1 MVQRHG
7 RRRRGVGGAPELSGR
22 TVLVTGGAGFVGS
35 HLVETLVDD
44 NEVRVLDDL
53 SAGRAEHVP
62 PGVELIEGDVRDR
75 DVLGWAM
82 SDVDVVFH
90 EAGLVSVDRSVEVPA
105 ESHETNVAATVN
117 LLDRAREEDA
127 RVVLASSCAIYG
139 DPDSVPVSE
148 TDATTPTSP
157 YAVDKLAIDHYAR
170 TYDDLYDVDVVPLRY
185 FNIYGPRQAG
195 GDYSGVVKAFLD
207 QARAGEPI
215 TVHGDGEQTRDFV
228 HVSDVVQANLAAATT
243 DETGRAFN
251 VGTGQSTSIRRLA
264 EAIRDAVGSDSEIV
278 HTDPRAADVGHSRAD
293 VTRAREELGFEATV
307 SLEDG
312 LRTLVE

>member
-1 MVQRHG
+1 MAYRHG
-7 RRRRGVGGAPELSGR
+7 GRRRGVGGATELSGR

-35 HLVETLVDD
+35 HLVDALADD

-53 SAGRAEHVP
+53 SAGRGERVP
-62 PGVELIEGDVRDR
+62 PGVELIEGDIRDP

-90 EAGLVSVDRSVEVPA
+90 EAGLVSVDLSVEAPA
-105 ESHETNVAATVN
+105 KSHETNVAATVD

-139 DPDSVPVSE
+139 NPESVPVAE
-148 TDATTPTSP
+148 EDAKTPTSP

-170 TYDDLYDVDVVPLRY
+170 TYDELYDLDAVALRY

-195 GDYSGVVKAFLD
+195 GDYSGVVKAFFD

-215 TVHGDGEQTRDFV
+215 TVHGDGEQTRDFI
-228 HVSDVVQANLAAATT
+228 HVDDVVRANLAAATT

-251 VGTGQSTSIRRLA
+251 VGTGRSTSIRRLA

-278 HTDPRAADVGHSRAD
+278 HTDPRAADVRHSRAD

-312 LRTLVE
+312 LATLVD